1 MKTVLDLFVK
11 IYETEDMELAYKI
24 TAHDTDMVSFG
35 TDAAERFVGW
45 EQGKESLQNA
55 FASFE
60 NTKISVKD
68 QVVKVHQSGEV
79 AWFSEII
86 DWDLL
91 AQGQPVKLQGIRL
104 TGVLEKRNGNWVFV
118 QSHASV
124 PVVGQAVEY

>member
-1 MKTVLDLFVK
+1 
-11 IYETEDMELAYKI
+11 MELAYKI

-55 FASFE
+55 FASIE
-60 NTKISVKD
+60 NSKISIKD

-104 TGVLEKRNGNWVFV
+104 TGVLEKRNGNWIFV
-118 QSHASV
+118 QRHASV

>member
-11 IYETEDMELAYKI
+11 VYETEDMELAYKI